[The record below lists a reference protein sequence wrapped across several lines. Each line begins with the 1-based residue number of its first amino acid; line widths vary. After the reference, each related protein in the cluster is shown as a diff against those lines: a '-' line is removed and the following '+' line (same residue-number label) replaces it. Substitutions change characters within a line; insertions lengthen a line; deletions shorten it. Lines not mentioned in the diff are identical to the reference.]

1 MTDSSQGETLEEL
14 VQLADSALYE
24 AKQAGRDRIGIGEA
38 EPVSLPREP
47 AKIRRKRGPALQ
59 EVARDDEAPA
69 DGAELR

>member
-1 MTDSSQGETLEEL
+1 MSASVTSPDPGGTEPSRVRHAARKMSSVRGPQN
-14 VQLADSALYE
+14 
-24 AKQAGRDRIGIGEA
+24 
-38 EPVSLPREP
+38 P